1 MSSPHP
7 QPASLARRSLDA
19 VWHPC
24 TQMARAEHLPPLAI
38 ARGNGPWLEDTAG
51 QRYFDANSS
60 WWVNLFGHSDAGV
73 HNAIREQLGT
83 LPHVM
88 LAGCTHEPAVRL
100 AERLGAR
107 TGGAL
112 GHAFFAS
119 DGASAVEIALK
130 QSFHSW
136 RNLGQAQR
144 REFVC
149 LQNGYHGETIGALA
163 VTDVAVFR
171 DAYDPLLDRKSVV

>member
-88 LAGCTHEPAVRL
+88 LAGCTH
-100 AERLGAR
+100 
-107 TGGAL
+107 
-112 GHAFFAS
+112 
-119 DGASAVEIALK
+119 
-130 QSFHSW
+130 
-136 RNLGQAQR
+136 
-144 REFVC
+144 
-149 LQNGYHGETIGALA
+149 
-163 VTDVAVFR
+163 
-171 DAYDPLLDRKSVV
+171 